1 MPLPTIEELKRQC
14 YIDGD
19 HDNDLLQQFL
29 SAAVSEVERVTNP
42 RLYEEK
48 TDKDD
53 PGALFLSTDIELR
66 LRQMVGFWYEN
77 REGQS
82 LPDSLYRHLRDY
94 RRRP

>member
-1 MPLPTIEELKRQC
+1 MSLPTMEELKRQC

-19 HDNDLLQQFL
+19 HDNELLLQFL
-29 SAAVSEVERVTNP
+29 TEAVSEVERVTN
-42 RLYEEK
+42 RKLQS
-48 TDKDD
+48 DKSENSD
-53 PGALFLSTDIELR
+53 PKVLILTPDIEVR

-94 RRRP
+94 RLRP

>member
-1 MPLPTIEELKRQC
+1 MSLPTIEELKRQC

-19 HDNDLLQQFL
+19 HDNDLLLQFL
-29 SAAVSEVERVTNP
+29 SAAISEVERVTNRKLTP
-42 RLYEEK
+42 EK
-48 TDKDD
+48 PDKDD
-53 PGALFLSTDIELR
+53 PDTLFLSADIVLR
-66 LRQMVGFWYEN
+66 LKQMVGFWYEN

>member
-1 MPLPTIEELKRQC
+1 MPLPTIEELKKQC

-19 HDNDLLQQFL
+19 YDNELLLQFL
-29 SAAVSEVERVTNP
+29 TAAVSEVERVTNRKLQP
-42 RLYEEK
+42 
-48 TDKDD
+48 DKPESGD
-53 PGALFLSTDIELR
+53 PEVLFLTPDIEVR